1 MPHNN
6 TTNNSGGVGRGI
18 TIQGAIEEYLGAKQ
32 NSITRK
38 TLDWYTEF
46 LDLFLRFC
54 QDHEPRLIELADIT
68 PTIVQQFVGACKP
81 DASPHTRHARAQ
93 IVKGFL
99 NWCAKDEDMGVRAKM
114 VSRIEMP
121 KLIASDIEL
130 FTETDIARLLRAAD
144 RMDQPYRN
152 RALIHILLD
161 TGVRASECCFDA
173 ERPSEETGLRLDNLY
188 LARGSESYIWVMG
201 KGLKPRTIGIGHET
215 TMALRR
221 YMNRERGR
229 TDDAGFVFLSR
240 RHGPLSVRMLEQLLT
255 DMGDMAGVP
264 NTHPHRFRHTFAVNQ
279 LLAGTSDLVLM
290 RLMGHTSL
298 DSTKIYTRA
307 MSQVQARRSAIS
319 VVDRMKHPKK

>member
-1 MPHNN
+1 M
-6 TTNNSGGVGRGI
+6 SI

-32 NSITRK
+32 NSITTK

-54 QDHEPRLIELADIT
+54 NEHRLTELGEIT
-68 PTIVQQFVGACKP
+68 PSIVQQFVAACKP

-99 NWCAKDEDMGVRAKM
+99 NWCAADEDMGVRAKM
-114 VSRIEMP
+114 VARIEMP
-121 KLIASDIEL
+121 KLVASDIEL
-130 FTETDIARLLRAAD
+130 FTDTDIARLLRAAE
-144 RMDQPYRN
+144 RMDQPFRN
-152 RALIHILLD
+152 RALVHMLLD
-161 TGVRASECCFDA
+161 TGIRASECCFDA
-173 ERPSEETGLRLDNLY
+173 ERPAEETGLRLDNLY

-215 TMALRR
+215 TMAVRK

-229 TDDAGFVFLSR
+229 RDEDGFVFLSR
-240 RHGPLSVRMLEQLLT
+240 RGSPLSVRMLEQLLS
-255 DMGDMAGVP
+255 DMGDMAGVG
-264 NTHPHRFRHTFAVNQ
+264 NTYPHRFRHTFAVNQ

-319 VVDRMKHPKK
+319 VVDQMKRTKTNK

>member
-1 MPHNN
+1 MSISIH
-6 TTNNSGGVGRGI
+6 
-18 TIQGAIEEYLGAKQ
+18 GAIEEYLGAKQ
-32 NSITRK
+32 NSVTTK

-54 QDHEPRLIELADIT
+54 QDNRLTELGQIT
-68 PTIVQQFVGACKP
+68 PSIVQQFVSDVRP
-81 DASPHTRHARAQ
+81 DASPHTKHARAQ

-99 NWCAKDEDMGVRAKM
+99 NWCAQDEDMGVRAKM
-114 VSRIEMP
+114 VARIEMP

-130 FTETDIARLLRAAD
+130 FTETDIAKLLRAAE

-152 RALIHILLD
+152 RALVHMLLD
-161 TGVRASECCFDA
+161 TGIRASECCFDS

-188 LARGSESYIWVMG
+188 LARGTESYIWVMG

-215 TMALRR
+215 TMAVRR
-221 YMNRERGR
+221 YINRERGR
-229 TDDAGFVFLSR
+229 TSDDGFVFLSR
-240 RHGPLSVRMLEQLLT
+240 RGDPLSVRMLEQVLT
-255 DMGDMAGVP
+255 DMGDMAGVSK
-264 NTHPHRFRHTFAVNQ
+264 THPHRFRHTFAVNQ

-307 MSQVQARRSAIS
+307 MSQVQARKSAIS
-319 VVDRMKHPKK
+319 VVDQMKSKGQSKK